1 MATKQYGK
9 VWQSMAKT
17 QKSIEK
23 YGKKSRLLFSEID
36 SLMCQIETKDIY
48 QDFSTQKSMFDLSNY
63 SGKSKFYD
71 GLNKLAFGEMKD
83 ETAGVPSKGIF

>member
-17 QKSIEK
+17 WKSIEK

-48 QDFSTQKSMFDLSNY
+48 QGFST
-63 SGKSKFYD
+63 
-71 GLNKLAFGEMKD
+71 
-83 ETAGVPSKGIF
+83 